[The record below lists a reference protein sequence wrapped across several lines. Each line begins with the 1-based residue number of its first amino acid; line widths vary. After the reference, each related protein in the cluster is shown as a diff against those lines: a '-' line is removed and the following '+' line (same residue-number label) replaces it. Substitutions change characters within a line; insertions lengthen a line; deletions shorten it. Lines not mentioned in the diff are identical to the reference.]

1 MDYQALSTLI
11 QTNPQWPTVTDVD
24 LLTWVQEETVNVD
37 KTSLPNA
44 TVLAVILTNRAD
56 FTALSAND
64 QQIVRDILYIGDSV
78 PTTAGE
84 PARDTLVEIFG
95 GASLTIQTLAAE
107 ISKLVSRAVAAGI
120 IGSIRLG
127 DIEHART
134 I

>member
-11 QTNPQWPTVTDVD
+11 QTHPQWPTVTDVD

-95 GASLTIQTLAAE
+95 GASITIQTLAAE
-107 ISKLVSRAVAAGI
+107 ISELVSRAVAAGI